1 MPNLREHEVEQ
12 TLPLVPEV
20 NLHFSRV
27 FSTPKPF
34 FCFATTEFA
43 PIISPPPSSSMPEQ
57 IFPSVVMP
65 PANPNPVPTR
75 PTVNICMMCR
85 NRTDGAVHEDAD
97 LSNQTDF
104 CDVKALASR
113 LIVGIHVDEVEKKLL
128 K

>member
-1 MPNLREHEVEQ
+1 
-12 TLPLVPEV
+12 
-20 NLHFSRV
+20 
-27 FSTPKPF
+27 
-34 FCFATTEFA
+34 
-43 PIISPPPSSSMPEQ
+43 
-57 IFPSVVMP
+57 
-65 PANPNPVPTR
+65 
-75 PTVNICMMCR
+75 MMCR